1 MHNRNDVFFLLMDYF
16 TLYRFFKVPFIRHSA
31 HLQDIF
37 SYYFSIIN
45 DHAPPLCTSHHTQT
59 RAISPNPGDS
69 PFPLNTAYY
78 IYLTSSSMI
87 PASILCSGSNLSES
101 I

>member
-1 MHNRNDVFFLLMDYF
+1 MHNRNDVYFLLMDYF
-16 TLYRFFKVPFIRHSA
+16 TLLRFLKVSFIRHSA
-31 HLQDIF
+31 HLQDNF

-45 DHAPPLCTSHHTQT
+45 DRGPPLFTSHHTQK
-59 RAISPNPGDS
+59 RAISHNPGDS
-69 PFPLNTAYY
+69 PFPRNTAYY

-87 PASILCSGSNLSES
+87 SASILCSGSNLSEA